1 MSIRTSYI
9 LFAVALGTLGSL
21 SPVAAQ
27 GQFGV
32 PGQPTQRTEIK
43 DGIAAV
49 VNDSVI
55 TDSQVR
61 ELVGARARALQGLY
75 SGAEL
80 REKVEEARQGALKDL
95 IDRELILQEFGK
107 LKEERG
113 ATIPSYAVDDRVNQ
127 IIREEFGGDRAAFIR
142 TLKAQGYT
150 LSQFREV
157 ETKTIIVSAMR
168 QQYMSDK
175 FVVSPKMIQ
184 AFYNKNKGSFTTPE
198 QIKLR
203 MIVLRDDDSGI
214 DKAAMANEI
223 RNKLAT
229 GADFDRMAIM
239 YSEDPNT
246 QDLGGDWGWIDRNT
260 LNQELTEK
268 AFALRAG
275 EVGEVVKIGDSYYI
289 MQVEAR
295 KNASVKPINEVRDEI
310 ERRVIQEERA
320 AAQNRWLD
328 RLRAESYI
336 KIY

>member
-1 MSIRTSYI
+1 MSLRTIQQAFLIAFSVGTAS
-9 LFAVALGTLGSL
+9 LTAL
-21 SPVAAQ
+21 AQ
-27 GQFGV
+27 GQFGA
-32 PGQPTQRTEIK
+32 PGQPTQRTEIR
-43 DGIAAV
+43 DGIAAI

-55 TDSQVR
+55 TESQVR
-61 ELVGARARALQGLY
+61 ELVGARARALAGLY
-75 SGAEL
+75 SGSEL

-95 IDRELILQEFGK
+95 IDRELILQEFQS
-107 LKEERG
+107 LQQERG
-113 ATIPSYAVDDRVNQ
+113 AAIPTYAVDDRINQ
-127 IIREEFGGDRAAFIR
+127 IIREDFGGDRAAFIR

-157 ETKTIIVSAMR
+157 ETKTIIVGAMR

-184 AFYNKNKGSFTTPE
+184 AFYNKNKGNFTTPE

-214 DKAAMANEI
+214 DKSTMAKEI
-223 RNKLAT
+223 RNKLAS

-260 LNQELTEK
+260 LNEDLTRK
-268 AFALRAG
+268 AFALGAG
-275 EVGEVVKIGDSYYI
+275 QVSDVVKIGDSYYI
-289 MQVEAR
+289 MLVEAR
-295 KNASVKPINEVRDEI
+295 KNASVKPIGEVRDEI

-328 RLRAESYI
+328 RLREESYI